1 MGREGHPIFPKVREG
16 LEPGRKGLGD
26 AKTMT
31 GLRPFQRAAG
41 QALGLCS
48 SQCPCP
54 RQEGVCTMSG
64 VGAQEPLEGVWQV
77 LREQRGGR
85 KGDSARTEPPGQPVS
100 QPPTPKPTSKEHHT
114 QGLLQGDRLTP
125 GFSGNGAEV
134 RAQKPLKGGAE
145 GPRKIGPT
153 EQRITGPPPGRLEW
167 VCVEDLKPRQVTTTP
182 PQIRPKR
189 ERCSIRAK

>member
-100 QPPTPKPTSKEHHT
+100 QPP
-114 QGLLQGDRLTP
+114 LL
-125 GFSGNGAEV
+125 S
-134 RAQKPLKGGAE
+134 PLA
-145 GPRKIGPT
+145 RS
-153 EQRITGPPPGRLEW
+153 
-167 VCVEDLKPRQVTTTP
+167 TTP
-182 PQIRPKR
+182 RV
-189 ERCSIRAK
+189 CSKGTD